1 MCVTVSLFFSVPR
14 FNHEHAQHYGG
25 TLRKLEVATKPQEVV
40 MAVGPS
46 GDPTSFAETSASRL
60 EVI

>member
-1 MCVTVSLFFSVPR
+1 MRTRKL
-14 FNHEHAQHYGG
+14 AQHYGG
-25 TLRKLEVATKPQEVV
+25 TSRRLEVATKPQEVATKPQEVV

-60 EVI
+60 EVVYEN